1 MSIIEKAAS
10 RIDHTRSTAPA
21 TPEHA
26 PANVQ
31 ANIPAD
37 LEAEIL
43 ALSAQAAPHASP
55 APIETFAPTPAEAA
69 AAALASGTS
78 SRTASAT
85 AASPAP
91 GAPAAGPAAAA
102 AQARATRGA
111 APKPNA
117 RKVDLDLVRMREAGM
132 VTAASGRTSL
142 LEDFRVIKRPL
153 LKRAFGETSAPD
165 RPNNLIMITS
175 SLPGEGKTY
184 CAINLAMSI
193 AMELDHTVLLVD
205 ADVARPSVLRTLG
218 LPAQRGLMDILL
230 DGKLDLADVMLRTN
244 VDTLSILPA
253 GTSTPRATELLAS
266 STMSNLVTEIA
277 HRYPDRVVI
286 FDSPPL
292 LLTSESRVLAG
303 HMGQIVVVVEAQ
315 TTTQHAVKESL
326 RQLEGCSNVNLIYN
340 KARDIPGIEETYD
353 YHYG

>member
-1 MSIIEKAAS
+1 M
-10 RIDHTRSTAPA
+10 
-21 TPEHA
+21 
-26 PANVQ
+26 
-31 ANIPAD
+31 
-37 LEAEIL
+37 
-43 ALSAQAAPHASP
+43 APHAPHPAVIPAVAP
-55 APIETFAPTPAEAA
+55 APVIHAVETFAPTPAESA
-69 AAALASGTS
+69 AAALAAG
-78 SRTASAT
+78 SA
-85 AASPAP
+85 A
-91 GAPAAGPAAAA
+91 APAAAINAH
-102 AQARATRGA
+102 A
-111 APKPNA
+111 APAQPRASRAQTGKHSA
-117 RKVDLDLVRMREAGM
+117 RKVDLDLARMREAGM

-153 LKRAFGETSAPD
+153 LKRAFGEASTPG
-165 RPNNLIMITS
+165 RPNNLIMVTS

-218 LPAQRGLMDILL
+218 LPAQRGLMDILI
-230 DGKLDLADVMLRTN
+230 DDKLDLSDVMLRTN

-253 GTSTPRATELLAS
+253 GTSTARATELLAS
-266 STMSNLVTEIA
+266 STMSNMVNEIA
-277 HRYPDRVVI
+277 NRYPDRVVI

-292 LLTSESRVLAG
+292 LLTSESRVLAS
-303 HMGQIVVVVEAQ
+303 HMGQIVMVVEAQ